1 MTVLGI
7 DLGTTYSVV
16 ARVGDDGEAEV
27 IPNAQGSLTTPSA
40 VYFEADGT
48 VLIGQEAKECGSV
61 DADNTITHVKRR
73 MGERFD
79 IDVRGKVLGP
89 EGISALILRGL
100 VDTAMASIGATGPVQ
115 AVITVPAYFGVAE
128 REATAQAAEI
138 AGIEVLE
145 LIAEPVA
152 AAVAYGVDKGET
164 GTVLVYDLGG
174 GTFDTTVISLTAK
187 GPVVLVTDGDH
198 ELGGADWD
206 ERILGYLIERFC
218 TLNGI
223 DDAPDDESWLQDLAL
238 RAEQL
243 KKDLTG
249 LTAKSIALRYDG
261 ATAKLEV
268 TRQEVE
274 EVTSDLIDRTFHIV
288 DRTLVTAKSSGAQHP
303 VKVLLVGGS
312 SRMPAVARELQAR
325 YQVETILAD
334 PDLAVAKGAA
344 LHAQALAGLKTPSV
358 PAGAMSKKAQ
368 RGLLLSRVSSVLPR
382 SLGVLIHDS
391 FDPEGTRRFVD
402 HLVAANSPLPVRPV
416 VKTYSTCLDNQDKIR
431 VEIFEQAGAIASP
444 ELEHNRR
451 VLDGELTG
459 IPALKGGSPI
469 EVEIGVDRDG
479 RITVTATEPKSRKK
493 LVLES
498 YIEGVVDSA
507 EANRQA
513 EIVGGIRIL
522 NG

>member
-1 MTVLGI
+1 MIVLGI

-16 ARVGDDGEAEV
+16 AHVGDDGEAEV

-40 VYFEADGT
+40 VYFDDDGT
-48 VLIGQEAKECGSV
+48 ALVGQEAKEFGAV
-61 DADNTITHVKRR
+61 DADNTVTHIKRR

-79 IDVRGKVLGP
+79 IGVRGKVLGP
-89 EGISALILRGL
+89 EGISAMILRGL
-100 VDTAMASIGATGPVQ
+100 VDSALASLGVAGPVQ

-152 AAVAYGVDKGET
+152 AAVAYGVDKGDT

-174 GTFDTTVISLTAK
+174 GTFDTTVISLTSA
-187 GPVVLVTDGDH
+187 GPSVLVTDGDH

-206 ERILGYLIERFC
+206 ERILGHLIERFC

-223 DDAPDDESWLQDLAL
+223 GEGPDDESWLQDLAL

-243 KKDLTG
+243 KKDLSG
-249 LTAKSIALRYDG
+249 ITAKPITLRYEG
-261 ATAKLEV
+261 ATAKIEV

-274 EVTSDLIDRTFHIV
+274 DVTSDLLDRTFQIV
-288 DRTLVTAKSSGAQHP
+288 DRTLASAQSTGAQHP
-303 VKVLLVGGS
+303 TKALLVGGS

-325 YQVETILAD
+325 YQVETVLAD

-344 LHAQALAGLKTPSV
+344 LHAQALAGLKAPSV

-368 RGLLLSRVSSVLPR
+368 RGLLLNRVNSVLPR

-391 FDPEGTRRFVD
+391 FDPDGTRRFVD
-402 HLVAANSPLPVRPV
+402 HLVAANSALPVPPV
-416 VKTYSTCLDNQDKIR
+416 TKTFSTCLDNQDKIR
-431 VEIFEQAGAIASP
+431 IEIFEQAGATASP

-459 IPALKGGSPI
+459 IPPLKGGSPI

-479 RITVTATEPKSRKK
+479 RIKVTATEPKSRRR

-498 YIEGVVDSA
+498 YMEGVADSA
-507 EANRQA
+507 EAFRQA

-522 NG
+522 HG

>member
-16 ARVGDDGEAEV
+16 AHVGPDGEAEV
-27 IPNAQGSLTTPSA
+27 IPNPQGSLTTPSA

-48 VLIGQEAKECGSV
+48 AVIGQDAKESGSV
-61 DADNTITHVKRR
+61 DADNTVTHIKRR

-79 IDVRGKVLGP
+79 IGVRGNVFGP
-89 EGISALILRGL
+89 EAISAIILRGL
-100 VDTAMASIGATGPVQ
+100 VDGARASIGGSGRVR
-115 AVITVPAYFGVAE
+115 AVITVPAYFGIAE

-174 GTFDTTVISLTAK
+174 GTFDTTMVSLAPS
-187 GPVVLVTDGDH
+187 GPRVLVTDGDH

-206 ERILGYLIERFC
+206 ERILAHLIDRFC
-218 TLNGI
+218 SLNAI

-238 RAEQL
+238 RSEQL

-249 LTAKSIALRYDG
+249 ITAKSLTIRHDG
-261 ATAKLEV
+261 AVAKIEV
-268 TRQEVE
+268 TRAEVE
-274 EVTSDLIDRTFHIV
+274 DVTRDLLEQTFHIV
-288 DRTLVTAKSSGAQHP
+288 DRTLASAKALGAP
-303 VKVLLVGGS
+303 PPLKILLVGGS

-325 YQVETILAD
+325 YGVETVLAD

-344 LHAQALAGLKTPSV
+344 LHARALSGQGLPGAVAGSMT
-358 PAGAMSKKAQ
+358 KKAQ
-368 RGLLLSRVSSVLPR
+368 RGLLLSQVSSVLPR
-382 SLGVLIHDS
+382 GLGVLIHDS
-391 FDPEGTRRFVD
+391 FDPEGTRKFVD
-402 HLVAANSPLPVRPV
+402 HLVPANSPLPVRPV
-416 VKTYSTCLDNQDKIR
+416 TKTFSTCLDNQEKIR
-431 VEIFEQAGAIASP
+431 IEIFEQAGAIASP

-451 VLDGELTG
+451 VLDGELSG
-459 IPALKGGSPI
+459 LPQLRGGSPI
-469 EVEIGVDRDG
+469 EVEISIDRDG
-479 RITVTATEPKSRKK
+479 RITVTATEPKSRCR

-498 YIEGVVDSA
+498 YIEGVADSA

>member
-48 VLIGQEAKECGSV
+48 ALIGQEAKECGSV

-174 GTFDTTVISLTAK
+174 EHS
-187 GPVVLVTDGDH
+187 
-198 ELGGADWD
+198 
-206 ERILGYLIERFC
+206 
-218 TLNGI
+218 
-223 DDAPDDESWLQDLAL
+223 
-238 RAEQL
+238 
-243 KKDLTG
+243 
-249 LTAKSIALRYDG
+249 
-261 ATAKLEV
+261 
-268 TRQEVE
+268 
-274 EVTSDLIDRTFHIV
+274 
-288 DRTLVTAKSSGAQHP
+288 
-303 VKVLLVGGS
+303 
-312 SRMPAVARELQAR
+312 
-325 YQVETILAD
+325 
-334 PDLAVAKGAA
+334 
-344 LHAQALAGLKTPSV
+344 TP
-358 PAGAMSKKAQ
+358 
-368 RGLLLSRVSSVLPR
+368 R
-382 SLGVLIHDS
+382 
-391 FDPEGTRRFVD
+391 
-402 HLVAANSPLPVRPV
+402 
-416 VKTYSTCLDNQDKIR
+416 
-431 VEIFEQAGAIASP
+431 
-444 ELEHNRR
+444 
-451 VLDGELTG
+451 
-459 IPALKGGSPI
+459 
-469 EVEIGVDRDG
+469 
-479 RITVTATEPKSRKK
+479 
-493 LVLES
+493 
-498 YIEGVVDSA
+498 
-507 EANRQA
+507 
-513 EIVGGIRIL
+513 
-522 NG
+522 